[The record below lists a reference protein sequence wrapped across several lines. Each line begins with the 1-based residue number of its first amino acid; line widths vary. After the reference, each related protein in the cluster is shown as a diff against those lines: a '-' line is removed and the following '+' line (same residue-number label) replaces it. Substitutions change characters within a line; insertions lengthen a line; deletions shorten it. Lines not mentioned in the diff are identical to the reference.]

1 MDQETVLQQFEF
13 LEQKIEKL
21 IRVCE
26 QYESENIELKRN
38 NEILASQLR
47 EKEASEKQSEE
58 LKALVRSKIDSLMGR
73 LSKFTEE

>member
-21 IRVCE
+21 IGVCE
-26 QYESENIELKRN
+26 QYEAENTELKRN
-38 NEILASQLR
+38 NEILATQLR

-58 LKALVRSKIDSLMGR
+58 VKALVRSKIDSLMGR